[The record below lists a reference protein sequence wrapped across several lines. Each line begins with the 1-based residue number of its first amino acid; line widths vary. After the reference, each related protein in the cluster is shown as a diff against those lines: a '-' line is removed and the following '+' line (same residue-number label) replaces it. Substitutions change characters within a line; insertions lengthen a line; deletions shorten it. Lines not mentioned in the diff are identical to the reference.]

1 MRIIRDKIKEERN
14 KAMKLSGL
22 AIDQNYD
29 DNIRLR
35 QEQDKHYKKAE
46 FFKKLNNVIE
56 KEKKN
61 GKM

>member
-1 MRIIRDKIKEERN
+1 MRIIRDKIKEERR
-14 KAMKLSGL
+14 KAMKLSSL

-46 FFKKLNNVIE
+46 FFKKLNKAME

>member
-1 MRIIRDKIKEERN
+1 MRIIRDKIKEERR

-46 FFKKLNNVIE
+46 FFKKLNNAIE

>member
-1 MRIIRDKIKEERN
+1 MRIIRDKINEERN

-46 FFKKLNNVIE
+46 FFKKLNNAIE

>member
-1 MRIIRDKIKEERN
+1 MRIIRDKINEERN

-35 QEQDKHYKKAE
+35 QEQDKHYKKME
-46 FFKKLNNVIE
+46 FFKKLNNAIE

>member
-1 MRIIRDKIKEERN
+1 MRIIRDKINEERN

>member
-1 MRIIRDKIKEERN
+1 
-14 KAMKLSGL
+14 MKLSGL

-46 FFKKLNNVIE
+46 FFKKLNNAIE

>member
-46 FFKKLNNVIE
+46 FFKKLNNAIE